1 MSQNQMKS
9 TKSMVKGTEKVF
21 LGGRRENRHR
31 LAFTRFLIREYG
43 LNIQTV
49 YGKLRRSL
57 VKEWEL
63 EGIANCIVAFQPDY
77 EGNIYVFWE
86 QCRKTDFCRFMETK
100 GISENTVRKRFTLQN
115 FSELEVIGLNAAYE
129 RFKEESGTENAVDEN
144 GENNEEKAESKE

>member
-1 MSQNQMKS
+1 ME
-9 TKSMVKGTEKVF
+9 KGTKKVF

-31 LAFTRFLIREYG
+31 LEFTRFLIREYG
-43 LNIQTV
+43 VNIQTI

-77 EGNIYVFWE
+77 EGNIYDFWE

-100 GISENTVRKRFTLQN
+100 GISENTVRKRFTVQN
-115 FSELEVIGLNAAYE
+115 FSTLEVFGLNAAYE
-129 RFKEESGTENAVDEN
+129 RFKAETETENAGSGDEEKSEE
-144 GENNEEKAESKE
+144 ENNKK